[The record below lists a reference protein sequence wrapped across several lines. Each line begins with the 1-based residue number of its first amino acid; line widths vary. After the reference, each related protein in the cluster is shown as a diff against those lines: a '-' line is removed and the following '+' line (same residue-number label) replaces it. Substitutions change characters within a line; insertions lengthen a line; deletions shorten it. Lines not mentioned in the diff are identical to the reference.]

1 MAVSGVKEFEIKAD
15 PETVMKAVAAVDR
28 LPEWSSAHKKI
39 TIESTHDDGR
49 PHRVRMAVS
58 ILGINDE
65 QVVDYTFEG
74 DEKVTWTLVESGQQ
88 NQQDGSYV
96 LTPTDGGTKVHL
108 RTDHR
113 SQDPAAG
120 LPGEEG
126 TEDGAG
132 NSEQGPDEVRRKL
145 LSAHAIQAALTSGR
159 SSPGRGRLP

>member
-15 PETVMKAVAAVDR
+15 PATVMQAVAAVDR

-96 LTPTDGGTKVHL
+96 LTPTDSGTKVTFEL
-108 RTDHR
+108 TI
-113 SQDPAAG
+113 DPKIP
-120 LPGEEG
+120 LPGFLVKKAQK
-126 TEDGAG
+126 T
-132 NSEQGPDEVRRKL
+132 
-145 LSAHAIQAALTSGR
+145 ALETASKG
-159 SSPGRGRLP
+159 LTKFVETF

>member
-96 LTPTDGGTKVHL
+96 LTPTDSGTKVTFEL
-108 RTDHR
+108 TI
-113 SQDPAAG
+113 DPRFRC
-120 LPGEEG
+120 PV
-126 TEDGAG
+126 
-132 NSEQGPDEVRRKL
+132 SW
-145 LSAHAIQAALTSGR
+145 
-159 SSPGRGRLP
+159 

>member
-15 PETVMKAVAAVDR
+15 PATVMQAVAAVDR

-58 ILGINDE
+58 VLGINDE

-96 LTPTDGGTKVHL
+96 LTPTDSGTKVTFEL
-108 RTDHR
+108 TI
-113 SQDPAAG
+113 DPKIP
-120 LPGEEG
+120 LPGFLVKKAQK
-126 TEDGAG
+126 T
-132 NSEQGPDEVRRKL
+132 
-145 LSAHAIQAALTSGR
+145 ALETASKG
-159 SSPGRGRLP
+159 LTKFVENF

>member
-15 PETVMKAVAAVDR
+15 PATVMQAVAAVDR

-96 LTPTDGGTKVHL
+96 LTPTDSGTKVTFEL
-108 RTDHR
+108 TI
-113 SQDPAAG
+113 DPKIP
-120 LPGEEG
+120 LPGFLVKKAQK
-126 TEDGAG
+126 T
-132 NSEQGPDEVRRKL
+132 
-145 LSAHAIQAALTSGR
+145 ALETASKG
-159 SSPGRGRLP
+159 LTKFVENF

>member
-96 LTPTDGGTKVHL
+96 LTPTDGGTKVTFEL
-108 RTDHR
+108 TD
-113 SQDPAAG
+113 PKIP
-120 LPGEEG
+120 LPGFLVKKAQK
-126 TEDGAG
+126 T
-132 NSEQGPDEVRRKL
+132 
-145 LSAHAIQAALTSGR
+145 ALETASKG
-159 SSPGRGRLP
+159 LTKFVENF

>member
-15 PETVMKAVAAVDR
+15 PATVMQAVAAVDR

-65 QVVDYTFEG
+65 QVVDYAFEG

-96 LTPTDGGTKVHL
+96 LTPTDSGTKVTFEL
-108 RTDHR
+108 TI
-113 SQDPAAG
+113 DPKIP
-120 LPGEEG
+120 LPGFLVKKAQK
-126 TEDGAG
+126 T
-132 NSEQGPDEVRRKL
+132 
-145 LSAHAIQAALTSGR
+145 ALETASKG
-159 SSPGRGRLP
+159 LTKFVENF